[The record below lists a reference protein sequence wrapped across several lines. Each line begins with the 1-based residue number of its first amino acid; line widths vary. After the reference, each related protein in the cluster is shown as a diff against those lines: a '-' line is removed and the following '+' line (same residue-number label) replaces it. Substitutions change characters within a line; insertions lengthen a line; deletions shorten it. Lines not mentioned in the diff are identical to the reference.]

1 MKKSRKILSIL
12 LCLVAVLSF
21 TVGCSKT
28 NAEDKVIKVGATQ
41 VPGGDL
47 FEYLKDDIKKE
58 GYDLEITIFD
68 DYNLPNEAL
77 DNGEIDANLFQHKP
91 YLDKAISEKG
101 YKLSPVVGLYESPL
115 YVYSYKIKSI
125 DDLKAGDKFTLPDD
139 PTNGSRALKYLQDE
153 LNLIKLK
160 DGVDNPGVK
169 DIVENPK
176 KIEFIEANAAQLP
189 SLLNDVTCAFINGN
203 YAVAANLDANKDS
216 IYCPK
221 IDGTYTNILV
231 SRTDDV
237 DSEKIQVLKKVLT
250 SEKSKKFLE
259 ENYKGVIVPVF

>member
-125 DDLKAGDKFTLPDD
+125 DDLKAGDKFALPDD
-139 PTNGSRALKYLQDE
+139 PTNGSRALKYLQ
-153 LNLIKLK
+153 
-160 DGVDNPGVK
+160 
-169 DIVENPK
+169 ENG
-176 KIEFIEANAAQLP
+176 
-189 SLLNDVTCAFINGN
+189 INGTYWSAGPRWGDYPLSVQPTNN
-203 YAVAANLDANKDS
+203 YTQDRPQLS
-216 IYCPK
+216 
-221 IDGTYTNILV
+221 TL
-231 SRTDDV
+231 
-237 DSEKIQVLKKVLT
+237 LKY
-250 SEKSKKFLE
+250 KSTQQ
-259 ENYKGVIVPVF
+259 

>member
-1 MKKSRKILSIL
+1 MKKSKKIISIV
-12 LCLVAVLSF
+12 LCLLAVLSLS
-21 TVGCSKT
+21 VGCSKSE
-28 NAEDKVIKVGATQ
+28 AEDKVIKVGATQ

-47 FEYLKDDIKKE
+47 FEYLKDDIEKE
-58 GYDLEITIFD
+58 GYELKITIFD

-77 DNGEIDANLFQHKP
+77 DNGEIDANLFQHEP
-91 YLDKAISEKG
+91 YLNKAKEEKG

-125 DDLKAGDKFTLPDD
+125 DDLKAGDKFALPDD

-153 LNLIKLK
+153 LGLIKLK
-160 DGVDNPGVK
+160 DG
-169 DIVENPK
+169 VENPK

-189 SLLNDVTCAFINGN
+189 SLLSDVTCAFINGN

-221 IDGTYTNILV
+221 LDGTYTNILV

-259 ENYKGVIVPVF
+259 EHYKGVIVPVF

>member
-12 LCLVAVLSF
+12 LCLLAVLSF
-21 TVGCSKT
+21 TVGCSKSD
-28 NAEDKVIKVGATQ
+28 AEDKVIKVGATQ

-125 DDLKAGDKFTLPDD
+125 DDLKAGDKFALPDD
-139 PTNGSRALKYLQDE
+139 PTNGSRALKYLQ
-153 LNLIKLK
+153 
-160 DGVDNPGVK
+160 
-169 DIVENPK
+169 ENG
-176 KIEFIEANAAQLP
+176 
-189 SLLNDVTCAFINGN
+189 INGTYWSAGPRWGDYPLSVQPTNN
-203 YAVAANLDANKDS
+203 YTQDRPQLS
-216 IYCPK
+216 
-221 IDGTYTNILV
+221 TL
-231 SRTDDV
+231 
-237 DSEKIQVLKKVLT
+237 LKY
-250 SEKSKKFLE
+250 KSTQQ
-259 ENYKGVIVPVF
+259 

>member
-91 YLDKAISEKG
+91 YLEKAIAEKG

-125 DDLKAGDKFTLPDD
+125 DDLKAGDKFALPDD

-176 KIEFIEANAAQLP
+176 KIEFIEANA
-189 SLLNDVTCAFINGN
+189 
-203 YAVAANLDANKDS
+203 AANLDANKDS

>member
-101 YKLSPVVGLYESPL
+101 YKLSRSEERRVGKECRSRWSP
-115 YVYSYKIKSI
+115 YH
-125 DDLKAGDKFTLPDD
+125 
-139 PTNGSRALKYLQDE
+139 
-153 LNLIKLK
+153 
-160 DGVDNPGVK
+160 
-169 DIVENPK
+169 
-176 KIEFIEANAAQLP
+176 
-189 SLLNDVTCAFINGN
+189 
-203 YAVAANLDANKDS
+203 
-216 IYCPK
+216 
-221 IDGTYTNILV
+221 
-231 SRTDDV
+231 
-237 DSEKIQVLKKVLT
+237 
-250 SEKSKKFLE
+250 
-259 ENYKGVIVPVF
+259 